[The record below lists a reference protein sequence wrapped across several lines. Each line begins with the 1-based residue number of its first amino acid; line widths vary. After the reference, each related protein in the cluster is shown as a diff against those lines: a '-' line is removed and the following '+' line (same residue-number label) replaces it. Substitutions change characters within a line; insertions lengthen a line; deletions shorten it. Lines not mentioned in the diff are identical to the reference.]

1 MVKKSLKIFIGLVII
16 LVITIAVLLSDF
28 NPIYKNEEFLF
39 ITKELNNAQKEDF
52 QAFIFTYN
60 KIYEKIKE
68 PSCPCQNAANN
79 IRTDIRNTSLL
90 KRTLYWLKIKKE
102 FSHDECL
109 KFVLINYDFGF
120 DNIGIKDASKFYF
133 KKDLEKL
140 NEKEIITLVVIF
152 RNSGLYNP
160 IQNKKKLDAKVLLFE
175 EILHNK

>member
-1 MVKKSLKIFIGLVII
+1 MLKKSLKILLGFTIFLMISII
-16 LVITIAVLLSDF
+16 YLLSDF

-39 ITKELNNAQKEDF
+39 ITKELKNAQKEDF

-60 KIYEKIKE
+60 KIYRKIKD

-109 KFVLINYDFGF
+109 KFVLVHYDFGF

-140 NEKEIITLVVIF
+140 NEKEIITLVVML
-152 RNSGLYNP
+152 RNSALYNP
-160 IQNKKKLDAKVLLFE
+160 IRNKEKLDTKVILFE
-175 EILHNK
+175 KILKQN